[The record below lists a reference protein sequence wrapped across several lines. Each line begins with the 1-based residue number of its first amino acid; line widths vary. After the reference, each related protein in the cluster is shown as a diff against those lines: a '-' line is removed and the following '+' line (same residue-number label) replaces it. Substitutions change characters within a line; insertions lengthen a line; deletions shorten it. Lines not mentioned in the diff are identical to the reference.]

1 MEFGDLKEKLHGP
14 VRNARNIVIHQSMSD
29 LFLKEFREQV
39 AANPQYS
46 PPPGMV
52 WFTIY
57 CDICVLFYLVI
68 QCSKLSCNFVCAIIP

>member
-29 LFLKEFREQV
+29 LFLKEFKEQV

-52 WFTIY
+52 RFAID
-57 CDICVLFYLVI
+57 CNICVTFYLVI
-68 QCSKLSCNFVCAIIP
+68 QCSKLSCKFVWAIRP